1 MAQLI
6 INHDKCIQCG
16 LCVSKCPFSAMR
28 MDAGKVEINAACKMC
43 RMCLRNCPVGA
54 ISLEEEK
61 KAEIDKSLWNDI
73 LVYVEH
79 DNHSIHPVSYELIGK
94 ALELAKPVK
103 MKVAALMAGKNIKE
117 LAEELLYSGVDRVYL
132 YDDEALEIFR
142 VDAFANVFEDC
153 IHEMKPSVCLVGA
166 TTTGR
171 SLAPRVAVRFET
183 GLTADCTALELRENT
198 DLVQIRPAFG
208 GNIMAKI
215 INTKCRPQF
224 ATVRYKVM
232 DAPAMLD
239 EKQGRIIERTVS
251 DEMKKSDIEILSVE
265 KKAKVSSIEEAEI
278 LVVAGSAIKDEKGME
293 LIHEFASLLN
303 ASVAFTRPMIEK
315 GLGHVNQQIGL
326 SGRTVKPKLIIT
338 CGVSGA
344 IQFTAGMKDSGLIV
358 AINSDPNAPIFD
370 LAHYAVVDDLFVLLP
385 KLIEKM
391 KGEQK

>member
-1 MAQLI
+1 MAQLVI
-6 INHDKCIQCG
+6 HHDQCIQCG
-16 LCVSKCPFSAMR
+16 LCVAQCPFSAMS
-28 MDAGKVEINAACKMC
+28 MENGKVETNAACKMC
-43 RMCLRNCPVGA
+43 RICVKNCPVNA
-54 ISLEEEK
+54 ITIEEEK
-61 KAEIDKSLWNDI
+61 TVEIDKSEWNDI

-79 DNHSIHPVSYELIGK
+79 DNETIHPVSFELIGK

-103 MKVAALMAGKNIKE
+103 MKVAALMAGNQIKE
-117 LAEELLYSGVDRVYL
+117 LAEELLYSGVDRVYV
-132 YDDEALEIFR
+132 YDDQAFEVFR
-142 VDAFANVFEDC
+142 VDTFAKVFEDC

-171 SLAPRVAVRFET
+171 SLAPRVAVRFQT
-183 GLTADCTALELRENT
+183 GLTADCTALEMRENT

-232 DAPAMLD
+232 DAPEMLK
-239 EKQGRIIERTVS
+239 EKQGTLIERPVT
-251 DEMKKSDIEILSVE
+251 DEMRKSGIEILKVE

-293 LIHEFASLLN
+293 MIHEFASLLN
-303 ASVAFTRPMIEK
+303 ASVAVTRPMVEK

-358 AINSDPNAPIFD
+358 AINSDPNAPIFE
-370 LAHYAVVDDLFVLLP
+370 LAHYAVVDDIFALIP

-391 KGEQK
+391 KGEAK

>member
-1 MAQLI
+1 MAQLV
-6 INHDKCIQCG
+6 INHEKCIQCE
-16 LCVSKCPFSAMR
+16 LCVTRCPFNAMS
-28 MDAGKVEINAACKMC
+28 MVNGKIETNAACKMC
-43 RMCLRNCPVGA
+43 RICVKNCPVNA
-54 ISLEEEK
+54 ITVEEEK
-61 KAEIDKSLWNDI
+61 VQEIDKSLWQDI

-79 DNHSIHPVSYELIGK
+79 DNETIHPVSYELIGK
-94 ALELAKPVK
+94 ALELAKPVN

-117 LAEELLYSGVDRVYL
+117 LAQELLYSGVDRVYL
-132 YDDEALEIFR
+132 YDDESLETFR
-142 VDAFANVFEDC
+142 VDTFAKVFEDC
-153 IHEMKPSVCLVGA
+153 INEMKPSVCLVGA

-171 SLAPRVAVRFET
+171 SLAPRVAVRFQT
-183 GLTADCTALELRENT
+183 GLTADCTSLEMRENT

-232 DAPAMLD
+232 NAPEMLA
-239 EKQGRIIERTVS
+239 EKQGTIIEREVT
-251 DEMKKSDIEILSVE
+251 DEMKKSGIEILKVE

-293 LIHEFASLLN
+293 MIQEFAKLLN
-303 ASVAFTRPMIEK
+303 ASVAVTRPMVEK

-344 IQFTAGMKDSGLIV
+344 IQFTAGMKDSEVIV
-358 AINSDPNAPIFD
+358 AINSDPNAPIFE
-370 LAHYAVVDDLFVLLP
+370 LAHYVVVDDIYAIIP
-385 KLIEKM
+385 KLIASIKE
-391 KGEQK
+391 EL

>member
-1 MAQLI
+1 MAQLV
-6 INHDKCIQCG
+6 INHEKCIQCE
-16 LCVSKCPFSAMR
+16 LCVTRCPFNAMS
-28 MDAGKVEINAACKMC
+28 MVNGKVETNAACKMC
-43 RMCLRNCPVGA
+43 RICVKNCPVNA
-54 ISLEEEK
+54 ITVEEEK
-61 KAEIDKSLWNDI
+61 VQEIDKSLWQDI

-79 DNHSIHPVSYELIGK
+79 DNESIHPVSYELIGK
-94 ALELAKPVK
+94 ALELAKPVN

-117 LAEELLYSGVDRVYL
+117 LAQELLYSGVNRVYL
-132 YDDEALEIFR
+132 YDDESLETFR
-142 VDAFANVFEDC
+142 VDTFAKVFEDC
-153 IHEMKPSVCLVGA
+153 INEMKPSVCLVGA

-171 SLAPRVAVRFET
+171 SLAPRVAVRFQT
-183 GLTADCTALELRENT
+183 GLTADCTSLEMRENT

-232 DAPAMLD
+232 NAPEMLA
-239 EKQGRIIERTVS
+239 EKQGTIIEREVT
-251 DEMKKSDIEILSVE
+251 DEMKKSGIEILKVE

-293 LIHEFASLLN
+293 MIQEFAKLLN
-303 ASVAFTRPMIEK
+303 ASVAVTRPMVEK

-344 IQFTAGMKDSGLIV
+344 IQFTAGMKDSEVIV
-358 AINSDPNAPIFD
+358 AINSDPNAPIFE
-370 LAHYAVVDDLFVLLP
+370 LAHYVVVDDIYAIIP
-385 KLIEKM
+385 KLIAKLKE
-391 KGEQK
+391 EQ

>member
-1 MAQLI
+1 MAQLV
-6 INHDKCIQCG
+6 INHEKCIQCE
-16 LCVSKCPFSAMR
+16 LCITRCPFNAMS
-28 MDAGKVEINAACKMC
+28 MVNGKVETNAACKMC
-43 RMCLRNCPVGA
+43 RICVKNCPVNA
-54 ISLEEEK
+54 ITVEEEK
-61 KAEIDKSLWNDI
+61 VQEIDKSLWQDI

-79 DNHSIHPVSYELIGK
+79 DNESIHPVSYELIGK
-94 ALELAKPVK
+94 ALELAKPVN

-117 LAEELLYSGVDRVYL
+117 LAQELLYSGVDRVYV
-132 YDDEALEIFR
+132 YDDESLETFR
-142 VDAFANVFEDC
+142 VDTFAKVFEDC
-153 IHEMKPSVCLVGA
+153 INEMKPSVCLVGA

-171 SLAPRVAVRFET
+171 SLAPRVAVRFQT
-183 GLTADCTALELRENT
+183 GLTADCTSLEMRENT

-232 DAPAMLD
+232 NAPVMLS
-239 EKQGRIIERTVS
+239 EKQGTIIDREVT
-251 DEMKKSDIEILSVE
+251 DEMRKSGIEILKVE

-293 LIHEFASLLN
+293 MIQEFADCLN
-303 ASVAFTRPMIEK
+303 ASVAVTRPMVEK

-344 IQFTAGMKDSGLIV
+344 IQFTAGMKDSEVII
-358 AINSDPNAPIFD
+358 AINSDPNAPIFE
-370 LAHYAVVDDLFVLLP
+370 LAHYVVVDDIYAIIP
-385 KLIEKM
+385 KLIASIKE
-391 KGEQK
+391 GQ

>member
-1 MAQLI
+1 MAQLV
-6 INHDKCIQCG
+6 INHEKCIQCE
-16 LCVSKCPFSAMR
+16 LCITRCPFNAMS
-28 MDAGKVEINAACKMC
+28 MVNGKVETNAACKMC
-43 RMCLRNCPVGA
+43 RICVKNCPVNA
-54 ISLEEEK
+54 ITVEEEK
-61 KAEIDKSLWNDI
+61 VQEIDKSLWQDI

-79 DNHSIHPVSYELIGK
+79 DNESIHPVSYELIGK
-94 ALELAKPVK
+94 ALELAKPVN

-117 LAEELLYSGVDRVYL
+117 LAQELLYSGVDRVYV
-132 YDDEALEIFR
+132 YDDESLETFR
-142 VDAFANVFEDC
+142 VDTFAKVFEDC
-153 IHEMKPSVCLVGA
+153 INEMKPSVCLVGA

-171 SLAPRVAVRFET
+171 SLAPRVAVRFQT
-183 GLTADCTALELRENT
+183 GLTADCTSLEMRENT

-232 DAPAMLD
+232 NAPEMLS
-239 EKQGRIIERTVS
+239 EKQGTIIEREVTP
-251 DEMKKSDIEILSVE
+251 DMKKSGIEILKVE

-293 LIHEFASLLN
+293 MIQEFADCLN
-303 ASVAFTRPMIEK
+303 ASVAVTRPMVEK

-344 IQFTAGMKDSGLIV
+344 IQFTAGMKDSEVII
-358 AINSDPNAPIFD
+358 AINSDPNAPIFE
-370 LAHYAVVDDLFVLLP
+370 LAHYVVVDDIYAIIP
-385 KLIEKM
+385 KLIASIKE
-391 KGEQK
+391 GQ